1 VPGAQFDNSS
11 GLAGAVGFDIHRQ
24 LPRGRWTWV
33 VMNGGAAA
41 GSAGASPAPPATDP
55 LLAEVA
61 DPRAFADDVRAHRLA
76 WGGMLVVQVAGEGR
90 AVIERL
96 VARPEYEKVKLIVAV
111 SGDVPLDDDTML
123 LWGIFTRFDCARDI
137 VPANV
142 ETRGAWL
149 TCRGPLGI
157 DATWKQ
163 GYPDP
168 VENLPEVV
176 SAVDGWWK

>member
-1 VPGAQFDNSS
+1 
-11 GLAGAVGFDIHRQ
+11 
-24 LPRGRWTWV
+24 
-33 VMNGGAAA
+33 
-41 GSAGASPAPPATDP
+41 
-55 LLAEVA
+55 
-61 DPRAFADDVRAHRLA
+61 
-76 WGGMLVVQVAGEGR
+76 VQVAGEGR
-90 AVIERL
+90 GLIERL

-137 VPANV
+137 VPARV

-157 DATWKQ
+157 DATWKK